1 MIFCSDESSLTDYIP
16 KIFDVI
22 NQNKLCLLFGQ
33 MGSGKTSLVRALGKY
48 LGCSKDIGSPSFSI
62 INEYRYI
69 NAEGQADQF
78 YHMDLYRLDR
88 IEQALDI
95 AIEEPLFSGHICI
108 IEWPELIMPLIQN
121 EQRVE
126 IYIDFLENQK
136 RNYTLITK

>member
-1 MIFCSDESSLTDYIP
+1 MIFCSDESSLPDYIP

-22 NQNKLCLLFGQ
+22 NQYKLCLLFGQ

-95 AIEEPLFSGHICI
+95 AIEEPLFSGRICI

-121 EQRVE
+121 EQRIE
-126 IYIDFLENQK
+126 IYIEFLENQK

>member
-1 MIFCSDESSLTDYIP
+1 MNFCSDESSLTDYIP

-22 NQNKLCLLFGQ
+22 NQYKLCLLFGQ

-95 AIEEPLFSGHICI
+95 AIEEPLFSGRICI

-121 EQRVE
+121 EQRIE
-126 IYIDFLENQK
+126 IYIEFLENQK